1 MPLLIKNQIRKKGEK
16 PNQILRK
23 ERERERERER
33 EKRQEWEVPDKN
45 QRKKNKK
52 AKLKTDGNIK
62 WQKPNKKKTN

>member
-16 PNQILRK
+16 PNQILR
-23 ERERERERER
+23 REREREREDR
-33 EKRQEWEVPDKN
+33 NEKCQTKTQE
-45 QRKKNKK
+45 KKNKK

>member
-23 ERERERERER
+23 EREREREDRN
-33 EKRQEWEVPDKN
+33 EKCQTKTKE
-45 QRKKNKK
+45 KKNKK